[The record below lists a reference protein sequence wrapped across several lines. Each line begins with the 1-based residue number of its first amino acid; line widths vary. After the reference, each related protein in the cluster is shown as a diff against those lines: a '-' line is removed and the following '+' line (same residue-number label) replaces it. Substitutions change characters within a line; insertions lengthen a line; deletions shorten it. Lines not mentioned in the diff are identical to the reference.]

1 MLRHFL
7 NPPNW
12 FTSASMFCGLYS
24 IVLAT
29 GIGGEQNLFRAALMI
44 MFAGVFDTFDGTVA
58 RITKTGSR
66 FGMELDSLADVISF
80 GVAPALLLYSWG
92 AHELGVWGLI
102 GATFF
107 MLCGTFRLA
116 RFNIETTGVKE
127 TFSRG
132 LTITMAG
139 GTVAAFVLWHA
150 SSAGNE
156 QVAHPWNV
164 FFLAVAMG
172 FLMVSSVPYRG
183 LKSLK
188 IDRWGVIV
196 AMLIVAGMLT
206 ASFFFQWSLLYLLIG
221 GTYVLSGP
229 VELLIRRDKVLREA
243 GIKAEDLT
251 ITAEDFA
258 EIGLEEVMEEVL
270 EEVREEAPVEEIEL
284 NRR

>member
-58 RITKTGSR
+58 RITKSSSR

-92 AHELGVWGLI
+92 AHELGVWGLV

-116 RFNIETTGVKE
+116 RFNIETTGEK
-127 TFSRG
+127 TNFSRG

-139 GTVAAFVLWHA
+139 ATVAAAVLWH
-150 SSAGNE
+150 SSTLDNA

-164 FFLAVAMG
+164 FMLAMAMG
-172 FLMVSSVPYRG
+172 LLMVSSVPYRG
-183 LKSLK
+183 LKTLK
-188 IDRWGVIV
+188 LDRWGVIV
-196 AMLIVAGMLT
+196 AMLALGGLLT
-206 ASFFFQWSLLYLLIG
+206 ASFFFKWSLLYLVLG
-221 GTYVLSGP
+221 AVYVVSGP
-229 VELLIRRDKVLREA
+229 LELLIRRDRVLAEA

-251 ITAEDFA
+251 ITAQDLA
-258 EIGLEEVMEEVL
+258 ELGLDEVLEEVL
-270 EEVREEAPVEEIEL
+270 EEEEHEEREPSEARP
-284 NRR
+284 R